1 MRERFKAEPAEVVC
15 KYLFRPAILDDNCR
29 SFKNMS
35 DINLAHALM
44 LAKEKIIP
52 QEDAK
57 KLLQGLLRLEE
68 KGPDALTL
76 NPKLEDY
83 YFNIEQNL
91 IADIGM
97 DIAGRLHTGRSRN
110 DLQSTLVRMNIRDEV
125 ARLIPLVFDLRKK
138 IIRLAD
144 ENRETT
150 VTGYTHMQPAQPI
163 SLGYYFC
170 AIAEAIERDYE
181 RIFDAF
187 NRMNYSTLGGGA
199 FAGTSFPID
208 REFTAIKLGFN
219 GPVYNALDGVAS
231 RDYVLE
237 LTGVFAILGAT
248 ISRFASDLYTWT
260 TDEFGYVEVDDS
272 VAACSSIMP
281 QKKNP
286 ITLEHIKAKTAHLLS
301 AFVSVFGTLKSASFG
316 HSREISE
323 SFTMFWESAR
333 QLEIILELL
342 NATLETLKVKKEGME
357 DKARKNFCV
366 VTEIADELVKTENI
380 PFRVAHKIVGNLVRK
395 CIDAGI
401 NSSGIT
407 AKLVNEATKEVTGKE
422 TTWSEE
428 HTAEV
433 LSPSRSIHEKLS
445 LGGPSPK
452 ECDIMTKRLLSVLD
466 RDFIEFQKRT
476 NQFANERKKLH
487 EEARA
492 AVNAASY

>member
-15 KYLFRPAILDDNCR
+15 KYLFRPAIMDDNRR

-35 DINLAHALM
+35 DINIAHALM
-44 LAKEKIIP
+44 LDREKIIP
-52 QEDAK
+52 HEDAQ

-68 KGPDALTL
+68 KGPEALTL
-76 NPKLEDY
+76 DPKLEDY

-91 IADIGM
+91 IADIGI

-125 ARLIPLVFDLRKK
+125 ARLIPLVFELRKK
-138 IIRLAD
+138 IIKLAD
-144 ENRETT
+144 ENKET
-150 VTGYTHMQPAQPI
+150 VLTGYTHMQPAQPI
-163 SLGYYFC
+163 SLSYYFC
-170 AIAEAIERDYE
+170 AIAEAIERDYQ
-181 RIFDAF
+181 RIFAAF

-208 REFTAIKLGFN
+208 REFTARKLGFN
-219 GPVYNALDGVAS
+219 GPVYSALDGVAS

-237 LTGVFAILGAT
+237 LTGVFAILGST
-248 ISRFASDLYTWT
+248 INRFANDLYIWT
-260 TDEFGYVEVDDS
+260 TDEFGYIEVDDS

-286 ITLEHIKAKTAHLLS
+286 ITLEHIRAKTSHLLS
-301 AFVSVFGTLKSASFG
+301 GFVSVFGTLKGAHFG
-316 HSREISE
+316 HSREVSE
-323 SFTMFWESAR
+323 TFTMFWESAR

-380 PFRVAHKIVGNLVRK
+380 PFRVAHKIVGNLVRM
-395 CIDAGI
+395 CLDAGLD
-401 NSSGIT
+401 SSQIT
-407 AKLVNEATKEVTGKE
+407 TALVNEATKEVTGKE
-422 TTWSEE
+422 TSWSEE
-428 HTAEV
+428 HATEV
-433 LSPSRSIHEKLS
+433 LSPSGSIHGKLS
-445 LGGPSPK
+445 MGGPSPK
-452 ECDIMTKRLLSVLD
+452 ECGIMTGRLSSGLD
-466 RDFIEFQKRT
+466 KDRAEFQEKISH
-476 NQFANERKKLH
+476 FAKEREALH

-492 AVNAASY
+492 ASKS

>member
-15 KYLFRPAILDDNCR
+15 KYLFRPAIMDDNRR

-35 DINLAHALM
+35 DINIAHALM
-44 LAKEKIIP
+44 LDREKIIP
-52 QEDAK
+52 HEDAQ

-68 KGPDALTL
+68 KGPEALTL

-125 ARLIPLVFDLRKK
+125 ARLIPLIFELRKK

-144 ENRETT
+144 ENKET
-150 VTGYTHMQPAQPI
+150 VLTGYTHMQPAQPI
-163 SLGYYFC
+163 SLSYYFC

-181 RIFDAF
+181 RIFAAF

-208 REFTAIKLGFN
+208 RVFTAKNLGFN

-260 TDEFGYVEVDDS
+260 TDEFGYIEVDDS

-301 AFVSVFGTLKSASFG
+301 AFVSVFGTLKSAAFG
-316 HSREISE
+316 HSREIGE

-333 QLEIILELL
+333 QLESILELL
-342 NATLETLKVKKEGME
+342 NITLESLKVKKEGME
-357 DKARKNFCV
+357 DKARRNFCT
-366 VTEIADELVKTENI
+366 VTELADALVKTENI

-395 CIDAGI
+395 CVDAGM
-401 NSSGIT
+401 NSAEIT
-407 AKLVNEATKEVTGKE
+407 TKLINEATKEVTGKE
-422 TTWSEE
+422 TSWNDDFTN
-428 HTAEV
+428 EV
-433 LSPSRSIHEKLS
+433 LSPSRSIHGKVS
-445 LGGPSPK
+445 MGGPSPK
-452 ECDIMTKRLLSVLD
+452 ECSIMTGRLEEVLD
-466 RDFIEFQKRT
+466 KDLHEFQ
-476 NQFANERKKLH
+476 ERVSLLAKARETLH

-492 AVNAASY
+492 AASHS